1 MATKLKSYKSA
12 VILWRDGDKG
22 VVFWALNAG
31 FIALPAF
38 SISTVFSFL
47 WFLKGKTIIQ
57 LLLLWTPLTTSFLS
71 KILCLLIV
79 VSPLFVTCDCLV
91 VLVDDESCL
100 SPWYNWLI
108 QFFKGLHL
116 SGGFLIWSQLGS
128 YVQCLSRG
136 GVGCRWRKP
145 QCDLHLNSHVVFA
158 VPPKQQVV

>member
-47 WFLKGKTIIQ
+47 CFLKGKTIIQ

-79 VSPLFVTCDCLV
+79 VSSLFVTCDCLV
-91 VLVDDESCL
+91 VLVDDESRL
-100 SPWYNWLI
+100 SP
-108 QFFKGLHL
+108 
-116 SGGFLIWSQLGS
+116 
-128 YVQCLSRG
+128 
-136 GVGCRWRKP
+136 
-145 QCDLHLNSHVVFA
+145 
-158 VPPKQQVV
+158 

>member
-1 MATKLKSYKSA
+1 MERWWQGCGILGTKRGLYCFYRPLVLVQFSLSC
-12 VILWRDGDKG
+12 
-22 VVFWALNAG
+22 VF
-31 FIALPAF
+31 
-38 SISTVFSFL
+38 V
-47 WFLKGKTIIQ
+47 KGKTIIQ

-100 SPWYNWLI
+100 SSWYNWLI

-128 YVQCLSRG
+128 YVKCLSRG

-158 VPPKQQVV
+158 VPPKQHVV